1 MAEKKQLRPDMH
13 IALKRLKRA
22 AGGMVVGAAGG
33 ALIGSVVPGIGTVMG
48 ALVGGLS
55 ASGAVKTVDAA
66 DAYAER
72 KRTHPH
78 ETRAARLVAALVVME
93 EDEEGE

>member
-1 MAEKKQLRPDMH
+1 MAEKKQPRLDMH